1 MTNANEKQEIE
12 ADEVESVDEARSN
25 RVWTAAFL
33 AALSA
38 YFGFMVLL
46 LLPKETTIGT
56 GIAIAGIASMVAAVC
71 YFIVRAR

>member
-1 MTNANEKQEIE
+1 MTNTNQTQETE
-12 ADEVESVDEARSN
+12 ADEIADEARSG

-46 LLPKETTIGT
+46 LLPKETTVGT